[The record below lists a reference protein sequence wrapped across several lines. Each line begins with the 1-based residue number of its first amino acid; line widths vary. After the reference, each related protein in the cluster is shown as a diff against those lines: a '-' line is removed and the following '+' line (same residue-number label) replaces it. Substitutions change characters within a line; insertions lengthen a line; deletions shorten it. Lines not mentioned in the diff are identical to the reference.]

1 MRKFIILVM
10 FLLPLFA
17 CGAVE
22 IQPDAPPAYEV
33 KYKRRKKAPEKAVMT
48 NINKIFCGSLLAE
61 YSILT
66 LGSCIS
72 SAVFTHATDY
82 VFAPVLLGLATG
94 GLFLSGI
101 SMIAAGNYGY
111 RKTFVCTDD
120 LLKRFNQRISILETC
135 AIISGFACGFGVLLA
150 GGGIAVLASNFNLM
164 NKEELTVTGG
174 IMTGIGGGF
183 SLLSLPIMIT
193 SLAMSAWLKGQTNR
207 LSVDI
212 GVTSGKSGELSCDKK
227 RNALEKPS
235 GVKLAMSV
243 KF

>member
-1 MRKFIILVM
+1 MRKFIILVL
-10 FLLPLFA
+10 FFLPLFA
-17 CGAVE
+17 GAAVE
-22 IQPDAPPAYEV
+22 MQTETLPTYEV

-48 NINKIFCGSLLAE
+48 NINKIYCGSLLAE

-66 LGSCIS
+66 LGGCIS

-101 SMIAAGNYGY
+101 SMIASGSYGY
-111 RKTFVCTDD
+111 RKTFVCTEE
-120 LLKRFNQRISILETC
+120 LRLRFERRISILETS
-135 AIISGFACGFGVLLA
+135 AIISGFACGFGVLLTA
-150 GGGIAVLASNFNLM
+150 GGIAVLASNLNLM
-164 NKEELTVTGG
+164 NKEELSITGG

-183 SLLSLPIMIT
+183 SLLSLPVMIT

-212 GVTSGKSGELSCDKK
+212 GVTSGGTGELSCDKK
-227 RNALEKPS
+227 HNGLEKPT
-235 GVKLAMSV
+235 GVALELSV

>member
-1 MRKFIILVM
+1 MRKFIILVL

-17 CGAVE
+17 GAAVE
-22 IQPDAPPAYEV
+22 MQTETLPTYEV

-48 NINKIFCGSLLAE
+48 NITKIYCGSLLAE

-66 LGSCIS
+66 LGGCIS
-72 SAVFTHATDY
+72 SAVFTYATDY

-101 SMIAAGNYGY
+101 SMIASGNYGY

-120 LLKRFNQRISILETC
+120 LRQRFERKISILETS
-135 AIISGFACGFGVLLA
+135 AIISGFACGFGMLLA
-150 GGGIAVLASNFNLM
+150 GGGVAVLVSNLNLL
-164 NKEELTVTGG
+164 NKEELAVTGG

-183 SLLSLPIMIT
+183 SLLSLPILIT

-212 GVTSGKSGELSCDKK
+212 GVTSGKNGELSCDKK

-235 GVKLAMSV
+235 GVALALSV

>member
-1 MRKFIILVM
+1 MRKFIILVL

-17 CGAVE
+17 GTAVE
-22 IQPDAPPAYEV
+22 IQTETLPTYEV

-48 NINKIFCGSLLAE
+48 NINKIYCGSLLAE

-66 LGSCIS
+66 LGGCIS

-82 VFAPVLLGLATG
+82 VFAPVLLGLVTG

-101 SMIAAGNYGY
+101 SMIVSGSYGY

-120 LLKRFNQRISILETC
+120 LRQRFEKKISILETS
-135 AIISGFACGFGVLLA
+135 AIISGFACGFGMLLA
-150 GGGIAVLASNFNLM
+150 GGGIAVSVSNLNLM
-164 NKEELTVTGG
+164 NKEELAATGG

-183 SLLSLPIMIT
+183 SLLSLPVMIT

-212 GVTSGKSGELSCDKK
+212 GVTSGNSGELSCDKK
-227 RNALEKPS
+227 RNGFERPS
-235 GVKLAMSV
+235 GVALALSV

>member
-1 MRKFIILVM
+1 MRKFIILVL
-10 FLLPLFA
+10 FFLPLFA
-17 CGAVE
+17 CPAVE
-22 IQPDAPPAYEV
+22 MQTEAPKSYEV

-48 NINKIFCGSLLAE
+48 NINKIYCGSLLAE
-61 YSILT
+61 FSILT
-66 LGSCIS
+66 LGGCIS
-72 SAVFTHATDY
+72 SAVFTYATDY
-82 VFAPVLLGLATG
+82 VFAPVLLGLATS

-101 SMIAAGNYGY
+101 SMIATGSYGY
-111 RKTFVCTDD
+111 RKTFVCTEE
-120 LLKRFNQRISILETC
+120 LRLRFERRISILETS
-135 AIISGFACGFGVLLA
+135 AIISGFACGFGVLLTA
-150 GGGIAVLASNFNLM
+150 GGIAVLASNLNLM

-183 SLLSLPIMIT
+183 SLLSLPVMIT

-212 GVTSGKSGELSCDKK
+212 GITSGSTGELSCDKK

-235 GVKLAMSV
+235 GVTLALSV